1 MAEKHTDQKSDNK
14 EKPKVAPFKKPV
26 EIKKSGKEKENYRGI
41 IRIVGKDLNG
51 QFTLNRALR
60 KIPGIGHTLA
70 KNLSGIVAG
79 AAGVAEDEL
88 VGNLT
93 DVQLK
98 KVEEVV
104 KNPQG
109 FGISSY
115 LLNRPLH
122 PQEGVPK
129 HFVMADLT
137 LAVRQDID
145 LQKDIRSYRG
155 WRHTM
160 GQKVRGQH
168 TRSTGRTG
176 MTVGVLKK
184 ALKAQKA
191 AAATGAQ
198 EAGKTEKK

>member
-1 MAEKHTDQKSDNK
+1 MADKQAEKPELKDNK
-14 EKPKVAPFKKPV
+14 EKPKGAPFKKPV

-51 QFTLNRALR
+51 QFTLNRGLR
-60 KIPGIGHTLA
+60 RIPGIGHTMA
-70 KNLSGIVAG
+70 RNLSGIVAA
-79 AAGVAEDEL
+79 AAGVGEDEL

-98 KVEEVV
+98 KIEDVV

-109 FGISSY
+109 HGIPPY

-122 PQEGVPK
+122 PQDGVPK

-137 LAVRQDID
+137 LAHKQDIE
-145 LQKDIRSYRG
+145 LQKEIRSYRG

-176 MTVGVLKK
+176 MTVGVMKK
-184 ALKAQKA
+184 ALKAQAKA
-191 AAATGAQ
+191 AAPAEGA
-198 EAGKTEKK
+198 KEKK